1 VRESLARL
9 DPAAAAA
16 QPGPSAGDVAA
27 AGQMAPEQRE
37 AMVRGMVS
45 RLAERL
51 KSDGGDV
58 EGWLRLLRAY
68 MVLGDRQ
75 QARAAADDARRALA
89 GDPDKLRRI
98 DDLIKEL
105 ALEG

>member
-1 VRESLARL
+1 MDRL
-9 DPAAAAA
+9 RAGIAGAGRSGRGAAA

-27 AGQMAPEQRE
+27 AGEMSPEQRE

-51 KSDGGDV
+51 KQDGGDV

-68 MVLGDRQ
+68 MVLGDRS
-75 QARAAADDARRALA
+75 RRAPPRTTRGARSPAIRTSFA
-89 GDPDKLRRI
+89 GSTT
-98 DDLIKEL
+98 
-105 ALEG
+105 